1 MNSLIHIYNMSD
13 IRNYFKPKQTVDTKD
28 TKNTMVSND
37 TMDSK
42 NSNIITIFTD
52 GSSLNNGQKNK
63 YQSGGIGIYIED
75 TKECISEKL
84 IGKITN
90 NIAELKACIKG
101 IQVIMNRENYNN
113 EVIKIY
119 SDSEYVI
126 NSITK
131 WASTWIKNDW
141 KKYDKKR
148 KGKYDIKNKDLI
160 IELFNLYNKYPIH
173 FIHTKAHTIKPI
185 DTNTKEYNIWYGNY
199 MADKLA
205 VQGSHQDPL

>member
-1 MNSLIHIYNMSD
+1 MSD
-13 IRNYFKPKQTVDTKD
+13 IRNYFKPKKTMDTMETKNSIDSKNRID
-28 TKNTMVSND
+28 TKNSNV
-37 TMDSK
+37 
-42 NSNIITIFTD
+42 ITIFTD

-131 WASTWIKNDW
+131 WSSTWIKNDW

-173 FIHTKAHTIKPI
+173 FIHTKAHTIKPT

-205 VQGSHQDPL
+205 VQGSHYFDPL

>member
-13 IRNYFKPKQTVDTKD
+13 IRNYFKPKKTVDT
-28 TKNTMVSND
+28 MD
-37 TMDSK
+37 TMDTK

-173 FIHTKAHTIKPI
+173 FIHTKAHTIKPT

-205 VQGSHQDPL
+205 VQGSHYFDPL

>member
-1 MNSLIHIYNMSD
+1 MND
-13 IRNYFKPKQTVDTKD
+13 IRKYFTLIPNEKKEQTHNLET
-28 TKNTMVSND
+28 
-37 TMDSK
+37 
-42 NSNIITIFTD
+42 NSITIFTD

-126 NSITK
+126 NSMTK
-131 WASTWIKNDW
+131 WATTWKKNDW
-141 KKYDKKR
+141 KKYDKK
-148 KGKYDIKNKDLI
+148 KGKVEIKNKDLI
-160 IELFNLYNKYPIH
+160 IELYTLYNKYPIT
-173 FIHTKAHTIKPI
+173 FIHTKAHGAKPSMQ
-185 DTNTKEYNIWYGNY
+185 NTKEYKIWYGNY

-205 VQGSHQDPL
+205 VEASNSH

>member
-1 MNSLIHIYNMSD
+1 MSD
-13 IRNYFKPKQTVDTKD
+13 IRNYFKPKKTMDTMD
-28 TKNTMVSND
+28 TKNSNV
-37 TMDSK
+37 
-42 NSNIITIFTD
+42 ITIFTD

-75 TKECISEKL
+75 TKECISEKI

-131 WASTWIKNDW
+131 WSSTWIKNDW